1 MNEDTF
7 FLKPLG
13 NPGSVGVK
21 LPRGQITL
29 GRDPGCDIVL
39 TEVSISRR
47 HAELRIDGRSVHI
60 RDLASRNGTFVNGE
74 RVTEANPRIGDQ
86 IAFAGITFLLVAGD
100 DAPLETD
107 DPRLG
112 TRARTDT
119 RPAIADRLTD
129 AQHRVFERILKGLSE
144 KEMAAELGVSRHTIH
159 RHVCRIYE
167 LANVNSRSE
176 LLAMFVVQPAP
187 PTRPK

>member
-1 MNEDTF
+1 MNEATF

-21 LPRGQITL
+21 LAQGQITL
-29 GRDPGCDIVL
+29 GRDPGCDIVF

-47 HAELRIDGRSVHI
+47 HAEICIEGRSVHL
-60 RDLASRNGTFVNGE
+60 RDLASRNGTFVNGQ
-74 RVTEANPRIGDQ
+74 RITEANPRIGDQ
-86 IAFAGITFLLVAGD
+86 ISFASVEFLLVDGD
-100 DAPLETD
+100 NAQLETD
-107 DPRLG
+107 DPRLASH
-112 TRARTDT
+112 ARTDT
-119 RPAIADRLTD
+119 QPTIADRLSE

-144 KEMAAELGVSRHTIH
+144 KEIAAELGVSRHTVH

-176 LLAMFVVQPAP
+176 LLALFIVQPDP